1 MSIED
6 RSATEQLLINTGA
19 AGDREAFDRLLVL
32 VERTRDA
39 KLAEE
44 LDDLANVK
52 NNAWARRVR
61 AIQNLRTELG
71 EEG

>member
-71 EEG
+71 EER